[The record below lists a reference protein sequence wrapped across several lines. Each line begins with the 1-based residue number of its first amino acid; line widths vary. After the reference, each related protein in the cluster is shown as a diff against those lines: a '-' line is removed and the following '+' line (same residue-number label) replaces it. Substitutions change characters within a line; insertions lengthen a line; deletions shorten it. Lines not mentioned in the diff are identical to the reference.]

1 MIDILWGI
9 MGMTLVLGIAV
20 LFSVDRRKIKIRTV
34 AVALAIQVIFAVLVL
49 YVPWGQTLLGG
60 VTQAVQA
67 VIDQSSEG
75 IDFLFGDLV
84 EAGDAPFALTVL
96 PVIIFFAS
104 LTAVLYHL
112 KVLQLVVRVIG
123 GGLQKLLGTSR
134 AESMNA
140 AANIFVGQTEAPL
153 VIRPYIAGMTK
164 SELFAV
170 MVGGLS
176 TVAGSVLVGYNL
188 MGADL
193 EYLIAACFMAAPGAL
208 LMAKILVPAG
218 SFAEVDAGVVEK
230 ENPELVGADKRRL
243 DESSLGGS
251 AYAKDSA
258 AGFAD
263 GAADG
268 AATTAAP
275 AQASAGLEETADDVD
290 DLLGG
295 EDEPRSDEQYGTP
308 QARNVIDAAARG
320 ASDGLRLALNVGAML
335 LAFIA
340 LIALLNLFVGQI
352 GGWFGFGDLTIE
364 EILGYVFAPVMWA
377 VGVPWEEA
385 TAAGSFLGQKLIL
398 NEFVAF
404 ADFGPQVEAFSAKS
418 QAVITFALT
427 GFANLSSLAI
437 LLGGLGSIA
446 KTRRSEIAQLGLRAV
461 LAGTLANLMSAAIV
475 GMILVG

>member
-9 MGMTLVLGIAV
+9 MGMTLLLGIAV

-34 AVALAIQVIFAVLVL
+34 AVALAIQVTFAVLVL
-49 YVPWGQTLLGG
+49 YIPWGQTVLSG

-112 KVLQLVVRVIG
+112 KVLQFVVRVIG
-123 GGLQKLLGTSR
+123 GLLQKLLGTSR

-218 SFAEVDAGVVEK
+218 SFDEVDAAVVEK
-230 ENPELVGADKRRL
+230 ENPELMLTDKRRL
-243 DESSLGGS
+243 EEPALGGS
-251 AYAKDSA
+251 AYAKSSA
-258 AGFAD
+258 SGSATATPAEAG
-263 GAADG
+263 
-268 AATTAAP
+268 T
-275 AQASAGLEETADDVD
+275 EETSDGTG

-295 EDEPRSDEQYGTP
+295 EEEPRSDDQYGTP

-352 GGWFGFGDLTIE
+352 GGWFDYGELTIE

-377 VGVPWEEA
+377 MGVPWEEA
-385 TAAGSFLGQKLIL
+385 TAAGSFLGQKVIL

-404 ADFGPQVEAFSAKS
+404 ADFGPQVDAFSAKS
-418 QAVITFALT
+418 QAIITFALT